1 MNSDLSHLPEDKQN
15 ELAEIVKIIR
25 EVADPAKIILF
36 GSHTSDKWVEDEYEE
51 RGATYSYISDYDILV
66 VLPSGDKEREHDV
79 ASKIENRTLKYKNDV
94 SPIVHSIDY
103 VNKGLEM
110 GQYFFRD
117 IVHEGIVL
125 FDTGK
130 LAFSKLKPLTREQ
143 EKEMAVRHVDKWI
156 QSGSRFLDGTKVL
169 LKNAL
174 EKGYALNEVIFNLNQ
189 AAERFYGGL
198 LLVYTGYKPKTHKMK
213 VYRKY
218 SKHISEDL
226 NRVFRYPID
235 DTEEYR
241 LFDIFNKSYLDSR
254 YEDDYFIGQEDLE
267 KLIRKVERLEKL
279 AKELCQQKIE
289 SLGSS
294 LSN

>member
-25 EVADPAKIILF
+25 EVADPAKLILF

-66 VLPSGDKEREHDV
+66 VLPSGDKEKEHDV
-79 ASKIENRTLKYKNDV
+79 ASKIENKTLKYKNDV

-125 FDTGK
+125 FDTGE

-143 EKEMAVRHVDKWI
+143 EKEMAVRDVDKWI

-189 AAERFYGGL
+189 
-198 LLVYTGYKPKTHKMK
+198 
-213 VYRKY
+213 
-218 SKHISEDL
+218 
-226 NRVFRYPID
+226 
-235 DTEEYR
+235 
-241 LFDIFNKSYLDSR
+241 
-254 YEDDYFIGQEDLE
+254 
-267 KLIRKVERLEKL
+267 
-279 AKELCQQKIE
+279 
-289 SLGSS
+289 
-294 LSN
+294 